1 MLSLFRGSMIPC
13 IYALMTTKSQF
24 AYTCMLHNIRAVCDN
39 VGLFLNP
46 PSFMTDYE
54 KGARNAYQSI
64 WDIIFT
70 IDNAYLK
77 NL

>member
-1 MLSLFRGSMIPC
+1 
-13 IYALMTTKSQF
+13 
-24 AYTCMLHNIRAVCDN
+24 MLHNIRKACHS

-64 WDIIFT
+64 WDVIFT